1 MKTDFSINVN
11 VSLGVTPDVI
21 ALVGSI
27 LSKKPVPVV
36 AEQQPS
42 KDDHQEDAPQAPQ
55 KKPNGHSNKTAKAE
69 QEQQPSGEEAAPGE
83 TGDNADDGSDTNDT
97 NDTNDTKDEAQ
108 AQTQEQQP
116 QPPIDKAP
124 ASKFP
129 TAADLRKAMNDLR
142 DRIEGEDYANK
153 KNTDAK
159 VKALHRLVT
168 STLKNVAA
176 LFGAEKP
183 SEIEEDKRQAF
194 MDEIALLELSSDGS
208 KLEKPLA
215 F

>member
-11 VSLGVTPDVI
+11 VSLGVTPEVI
-21 ALVGSI
+21 ALVGAI

-42 KDDHQEDAPQAPQ
+42 KDDHQEDDTQAPQ
-55 KKPNGHSNKTAKAE
+55 KKPNGRSSKTAKAE
-69 QEQQPSGEEAAPGE
+69 QEQQPSGEEAASGKTE
-83 TGDNADDGSDTNDT
+83 DNADGG
-97 NDTNDTKDEAQ
+97 NDTKDEAQ

-176 LFGAEKP
+176 MFGAEKP

>member
-11 VSLGVTPDVI
+11 VSLGVTPEVI
-21 ALVGSI
+21 ALVGAI

-55 KKPNGHSNKTAKAE
+55 KKPNGRSSKTAKAE

-83 TGDNADDGSDTNDT
+83 TGDNADGGS
-97 NDTNDTKDEAQ
+97 DTKDEAQ

-116 QPPIDKAP
+116 QPPVDKAP

-159 VKALHRLVT
+159 VKTLHRLVT

-183 SEIEEDKRQAF
+183 SEIVEDKRQAF
-194 MDEIALLELSSDGS
+194 MDKIALLELSSDGS
-208 KLEKPLA
+208 KLEKPEA

>member
-11 VSLGVTPDVI
+11 VSLGVTPEVI
-21 ALVGSI
+21 ALVGAI
-27 LSKKPVPVV
+27 LSKKPVPVA

-42 KDDHQEDAPQAPQ
+42 KDDHQEDAPQTTQAPQASQ
-55 KKPNGHSNKTAKAE
+55 KKPSGRSNKTAKAE

-83 TGDNADDGSDTNDT
+83 TGDNADGGSDTNDT
-97 NDTNDTKDEAQ
+97 KDDAQ

-116 QPPIDKAP
+116 QPPVDKAP

-153 KNTDAK
+153 KNTDDK

-183 SEIEEDKRQAF
+183 SEIVEDKRQAF

-208 KLEKPLA
+208 KLEKPEA

>member
-11 VSLGVTPDVI
+11 VSLGVTPEVI
-21 ALVGSI
+21 TLVGAI

-55 KKPNGHSNKTAKAE
+55 KKPNGRSSKTAKAE

-83 TGDNADDGSDTNDT
+83 TENNADGG

-108 AQTQEQQP
+108 TQEQQP
-116 QPPIDKAP
+116 QPPVDKTP

-183 SEIEEDKRQAF
+183 SEIVEDKRQAF

-208 KLEKPLA
+208 KLEKPEA

>member
-11 VSLGVTPDVI
+11 VSLGVTPEVI
-21 ALVGSI
+21 ALVGAI

-42 KDDHQEDAPQAPQ
+42 KDDHQEDATQAPQ
-55 KKPNGHSNKTAKAE
+55 KKPNGGSSKTAKAE

-83 TGDNADDGSDTNDT
+83 TVDNADGD
-97 NDTNDTKDEAQ
+97 NDTKDE

-116 QPPIDKAP
+116 QPPVDKAP

-183 SEIEEDKRQAF
+183 SEIVEDKRQAF

-208 KLEKPLA
+208 KLEKPEA

>member
-11 VSLGVTPDVI
+11 VSLGVTPEVI
-21 ALVGSI
+21 ALVGAI

-55 KKPNGHSNKTAKAE
+55 KKPNGRSSKTANAE

-83 TGDNADDGSDTNDT
+83 TENNADGGS
-97 NDTNDTKDEAQ
+97 DTKDETQ

-116 QPPIDKAP
+116 QPPVDKAP

-183 SEIEEDKRQAF
+183 SEIVEDKRQAF

-208 KLEKPLA
+208 KLEKPEA

>member
-11 VSLGVTPDVI
+11 VSLGVTPEVI
-21 ALVGSI
+21 ALVGAI

-42 KDDHQEDAPQAPQ
+42 KDDHQEDATQAPQ
-55 KKPNGHSNKTAKAE
+55 KKPNGGSSKTAKAE

-83 TGDNADDGSDTNDT
+83 TVDNADGD
-97 NDTNDTKDEAQ
+97 NDTKDEAQ

-116 QPPIDKAP
+116 QPPVDKAP

-183 SEIEEDKRQAF
+183 SEIVEDKRQAF

>member
-11 VSLGVTPDVI
+11 VSLGVTPEVI
-21 ALVGSI
+21 ALVGAI

-55 KKPNGHSNKTAKAE
+55 KKPNGRSSKTAKAE
-69 QEQQPSGEEAAPGE
+69 QGQQPSGEEAAPGE
-83 TGDNADDGSDTNDT
+83 TENNADGSSDN
-97 NDTNDTKDEAQ
+97 KEEAQ
-108 AQTQEQQP
+108 TQTQEQQP
-116 QPPIDKAP
+116 QPPVDKAP

-159 VKALHRLVT
+159 VKVLHRLVT

-183 SEIEEDKRQAF
+183 SEIVEDKRQAF
-194 MDEIALLELSSDGS
+194 MDKIALLELSSDGS
-208 KLEKPLA
+208 KLEKPEA

>member
-11 VSLGVTPDVI
+11 VSLGVTPEVI
-21 ALVGSI
+21 ALVGAI

-55 KKPNGHSNKTAKAE
+55 KKPNGRSSKTAKAE
-69 QEQQPSGEEAAPGE
+69 QEQQPSGEEAAPGKTE
-83 TGDNADDGSDTNDT
+83 DNADGGS
-97 NDTNDTKDEAQ
+97 DTNDTKDE

-116 QPPIDKAP
+116 QPPVDKAP

-183 SEIEEDKRQAF
+183 SEIVEDKRQAF

-208 KLEKPLA
+208 KLEKPEA

>member
-11 VSLGVTPDVI
+11 VSLGVTPEVI
-21 ALVGSI
+21 ALVGAI

-36 AEQQPS
+36 AQQQPS

-55 KKPNGHSNKTAKAE
+55 KKPNGRSSKTAKAE

-83 TGDNADDGSDTNDT
+83 TVDNADGD

-108 AQTQEQQP
+108 AQTQEQ

-153 KNTDAK
+153 KNTDDK

-183 SEIEEDKRQAF
+183 SEIVEDKRQAF

>member
-11 VSLGVTPDVI
+11 VSLGVTPEVI
-21 ALVGSI
+21 ALVGAI

-55 KKPNGHSNKTAKAE
+55 KKPNERSSKTAKAE
-69 QEQQPSGEEAAPGE
+69 QEQQPSGEEAAPEE
-83 TGDNADDGSDTNDT
+83 TVNNADGDNE
-97 NDTNDTKDEAQ
+97 TNDTKDKAQ
-108 AQTQEQQP
+108 AQTQEQ

-153 KNTDAK
+153 KNTDDK

>member
-11 VSLGVTPDVI
+11 VSLGVTPEVI
-21 ALVGSI
+21 ALVGTI
-27 LSKKPVPVV
+27 LSKKTVPVV

-55 KKPNGHSNKTAKAE
+55 KKPNGRSSKTAKAE

-97 NDTNDTKDEAQ
+97 KDEAQ
-108 AQTQEQQP
+108 EQTQEQQP
-116 QPPIDKAP
+116 PIDKDP

-183 SEIEEDKRQAF
+183 SEIVEDKRQAF

>member
-11 VSLGVTPDVI
+11 VSLGVTPEVI
-21 ALVGSI
+21 ALVGAI

-55 KKPNGHSNKTAKAE
+55 KKPNGRSSKTAKAE
-69 QEQQPSGEEAAPGE
+69 QEQQPSGEQAAPAE
-83 TGDNADDGSDTNDT
+83 TVDNADGD

-108 AQTQEQQP
+108 EQTQEQQP
-116 QPPIDKAP
+116 PIDKDP

>member
-11 VSLGVTPDVI
+11 VSLGVTPEVI
-21 ALVGSI
+21 ALVGAI

-55 KKPNGHSNKTAKAE
+55 KKPNERSSKTAKAE
-69 QEQQPSGEEAAPGE
+69 QEQQPSGEQAAPAE
-83 TGDNADDGSDTNDT
+83 TVDNADGD
-97 NDTNDTKDEAQ
+97 NDTKDEAQ
-108 AQTQEQQP
+108 EQTQEQKP
-116 QPPIDKAP
+116 QPPIDKDP

-183 SEIEEDKRQAF
+183 SEIVEDKRQAF

>member
-11 VSLGVTPDVI
+11 VSLGVTPEVI
-21 ALVGSI
+21 ALVGTI

-55 KKPNGHSNKTAKAE
+55 KKPNERSSKTAKAE
-69 QEQQPSGEEAAPGE
+69 QENQHPSGEEAAPGE
-83 TGDNADDGSDTNDT
+83 TVDNADGD

-108 AQTQEQQP
+108 AQTQEQ

-183 SEIEEDKRQAF
+183 SEIVEDKRQAF

>member
-11 VSLGVTPDVI
+11 VSLGVTPEVI
-21 ALVGSI
+21 ALVGAI

-55 KKPNGHSNKTAKAE
+55 KKPNGHSSKTAKAE

-83 TGDNADDGSDTNDT
+83 TGDNADDGSDT
-97 NDTNDTKDEAQ
+97 KDEAQ

-116 QPPIDKAP
+116 QPPVDKAP

-159 VKALHRLVT
+159 VKTLHRLET
-168 STLKNVAA
+168 STHKYVAA

-183 SEIEEDKRQAF
+183 SEIVEDKRQAF

-208 KLEKPLA
+208 KLEKPEA

>member
-11 VSLGVTPDVI
+11 VSLGVTPEVI
-21 ALVGSI
+21 ALVGAI

-42 KDDHQEDAPQAPQ
+42 KDDHQEDAPQDPQ
-55 KKPNGHSNKTAKAE
+55 KKPNGRSDKTSKAE
-69 QEQQPSGEEAAPGE
+69 QEQQTSGEEAASGKTE
-83 TGDNADDGSDTNDT
+83 DNADGDNDT

-108 AQTQEQQP
+108 TQEQQP
-116 QPPIDKAP
+116 QTPVDKAP

-176 LFGAEKP
+176 MFGAEKP
-183 SEIEEDKRQAF
+183 SEIVEDKRQAF

-208 KLEKPLA
+208 KLEKPLP

>member
-11 VSLGVTPDVI
+11 VSLGVTPEVI
-21 ALVGSI
+21 ALVGAI
-27 LSKKPVPVV
+27 LSKKPVPEV

-55 KKPNGHSNKTAKAE
+55 KKPNRRSSKTAKAE

-83 TGDNADDGSDTNDT
+83 TVDNADGD

-108 AQTQEQQP
+108 AQTQEQ

-176 LFGAEKP
+176 LLGAEKP

-208 KLEKPLA
+208 KLEKPLP

>member
-11 VSLGVTPDVI
+11 VSLGVTPEVI
-21 ALVGSI
+21 ALVGAI

-55 KKPNGHSNKTAKAE
+55 KKPNGRNSKTAKAE

-83 TGDNADDGSDTNDT
+83 TENNADGDS
-97 NDTNDTKDEAQ
+97 DTKDEAQ

-116 QPPIDKAP
+116 QPPVDKAP

-159 VKALHRLVT
+159 VKTLHRLVT

-183 SEIEEDKRQAF
+183 SEIVEDKRQAF

-208 KLEKPLA
+208 KLEKPEA

>member
-11 VSLGVTPDVI
+11 VSLGVTPEVI

-55 KKPNGHSNKTAKAE
+55 KNQNAHSSKTAKAE

-83 TGDNADDGSDTNDT
+83 AVDNADGD

-108 AQTQEQQP
+108 TQEQQP
-116 QPPIDKAP
+116 QTPVDKDP

-183 SEIEEDKRQAF
+183 SEIVEDKRQAF

>member
-11 VSLGVTPDVI
+11 VSLGVTPEVI
-21 ALVGSI
+21 ALVGTI

-55 KKPNGHSNKTAKAE
+55 KKPNERSSKTAKAE
-69 QEQQPSGEEAAPGE
+69 QENQHPSGEEAAPGE
-83 TGDNADDGSDTNDT
+83 TVDNADGD

-108 AQTQEQQP
+108 EQTQEQ

-183 SEIEEDKRQAF
+183 SEIVEDKRQAF

>member
-11 VSLGVTPDVI
+11 VSLGVTPEVI
-21 ALVGSI
+21 ALVGAI

-55 KKPNGHSNKTAKAE
+55 KKPNGRSSKTAKAE

-83 TGDNADDGSDTNDT
+83 TGNNADGGS
-97 NDTNDTKDEAQ
+97 DTKDEAQ

-116 QPPIDKAP
+116 QPPVDKAP

-159 VKALHRLVT
+159 VKTLHRLVT

-183 SEIEEDKRQAF
+183 SEIVEDKRQAF

-208 KLEKPLA
+208 KLEKPEA

>member
-11 VSLGVTPDVI
+11 VSLGVTPEVI
-21 ALVGSI
+21 ALVGAI

-42 KDDHQEDAPQAPQ
+42 KDDHQDDATQAPQ
-55 KKPNGHSNKTAKAE
+55 KKPDGRSSKTAKAE
-69 QEQQPSGEEAAPGE
+69 QEQQPSGEEAATGE
-83 TGDNADDGSDTNDT
+83 TGDNADGD

-108 AQTQEQQP
+108 EQTQEQ

-194 MDEIALLELSSDGS
+194 MDEIALLELSSDGN
-208 KLEKPLA
+208 KLEKPQA

>member
-11 VSLGVTPDVI
+11 VSLGVTPEVI
-21 ALVGSI
+21 ALVGTI
-27 LSKKPVPVV
+27 LSKKTVPVV

-55 KKPNGHSNKTAKAE
+55 KKPNGRSSKTAKAE

-97 NDTNDTKDEAQ
+97 KDEAQ
-108 AQTQEQQP
+108 EQTQEQH
-116 QPPIDKAP
+116 PPIDKAP

-153 KNTDAK
+153 KNTDDK

-183 SEIEEDKRQAF
+183 SEIVEDKRQAF

-208 KLEKPLA
+208 KLGRPLA

>member
-1 MKTDFSINVN
+1 MLSD
-11 VSLGVTPDVI
+11 LI
-21 ALVGSI
+21 ALVGAI

-42 KDDHQEDAPQAPQ
+42 KDDHQEDATQDPQ
-55 KKPNGHSNKTAKAE
+55 KKPHGRSSKTAKAE
-69 QEQQPSGEEAAPGE
+69 QEQQPSGEEEAPGE

-97 NDTNDTKDEAQ
+97 KDEAQ
-108 AQTQEQQP
+108 EQTQEQ

>member
-11 VSLGVTPDVI
+11 VSLGVTPEVI
-21 ALVGSI
+21 ALVGTI

-55 KKPNGHSNKTAKAE
+55 KKPNGRSSKTTKAE
-69 QEQQPSGEEAAPGE
+69 QEQQPSGEEAAPGKTE
-83 TGDNADDGSDTNDT
+83 DNADGGNDT
-97 NDTNDTKDEAQ
+97 NDTNDTKDEEQ

-124 ASKFP
+124 ACKFP

-142 DRIEGEDYANK
+142 DRIEAEDYANK

-183 SEIEEDKRQAF
+183 SEIVEDKRQAF

>member
-11 VSLGVTPDVI
+11 VSLGVTPEVI
-21 ALVGSI
+21 ALVGAI

-55 KKPNGHSNKTAKAE
+55 KKPNGRSSKTAKAE

-83 TGDNADDGSDTNDT
+83 TENNADGGS
-97 NDTNDTKDEAQ
+97 DTKDEAQ

-116 QPPIDKAP
+116 QPPVDKAP

-159 VKALHRLVT
+159 VKTLHRLVT

-183 SEIEEDKRQAF
+183 SEIVEDKRQAF

-208 KLEKPLA
+208 KLEKPEA

>member
-11 VSLGVTPDVI
+11 VSLGVTPEVI
-21 ALVGSI
+21 ALVGAI

-42 KDDHQEDAPQAPQ
+42 KDDHQEDATQDPQ
-55 KKPNGHSNKTAKAE
+55 KKPNGRSIKTAKEE
-69 QEQQPSGEEAAPGE
+69 QEQQPSGEEAAQGE

-97 NDTNDTKDEAQ
+97 KDEAQ
-108 AQTQEQQP
+108 AQTQEQ

-183 SEIEEDKRQAF
+183 SEIVEDKRQAF

>member
-11 VSLGVTPDVI
+11 VSLGVTPEVI
-21 ALVGSI
+21 ALVGAI

-55 KKPNGHSNKTAKAE
+55 KKPNGRSSKTAKAE
-69 QEQQPSGEEAAPGE
+69 QQQPSGEEAAPGE
-83 TGDNADDGSDTNDT
+83 TENNADGGS
-97 NDTNDTKDEAQ
+97 DTNDTKDEAQ

-116 QPPIDKAP
+116 QPPVDKAP

-168 STLKNVAA
+168 STLKNVAV
-176 LFGAEKP
+176 LFGVEKP
-183 SEIEEDKRQAF
+183 SEIVEDKRQAF

-208 KLEKPLA
+208 KLEKPEA

>member
-11 VSLGVTPDVI
+11 VSLGVTPEVI
-21 ALVGSI
+21 ALVGAI

-55 KKPNGHSNKTAKAE
+55 KKPNGRSSKTAKAE

-83 TGDNADDGSDTNDT
+83 TGDNADNGS
-97 NDTNDTKDEAQ
+97 DTNDTKDEAQ

-116 QPPIDKAP
+116 QPPVDKAP

-183 SEIEEDKRQAF
+183 SEIVEDKRQAF
-194 MDEIALLELSSDGS
+194 MDVIALLELSPDGS
-208 KLEKPLA
+208 KLEKPEA

>member
-11 VSLGVTPDVI
+11 VSLGVTPEVI
-21 ALVGSI
+21 SLVGSI

-42 KDDHQEDAPQAPQ
+42 KDDHQEDATQDPQ
-55 KKPNGHSNKTAKAE
+55 KKPNGRSSKTDKAE

-83 TGDNADDGSDTNDT
+83 TGDNADGD

-108 AQTQEQQP
+108 EQTQEQ

-194 MDEIALLELSSDGS
+194 MDEIALLELSSDGN
-208 KLEKPLA
+208 KLEKPQA

>member
-11 VSLGVTPDVI
+11 VSLGVTPEVI
-21 ALVGSI
+21 ALVGAI

-55 KKPNGHSNKTAKAE
+55 KKPNGRSSKTAKAE

-83 TGDNADDGSDTNDT
+83 TENNADGGSDN
-97 NDTNDTKDEAQ
+97 KDEAQ
-108 AQTQEQQP
+108 TQTQEQQP
-116 QPPIDKAP
+116 QPPVDKAP

-183 SEIEEDKRQAF
+183 SEIVEDKRQAF

-208 KLEKPLA
+208 KLEKPEA

>member
-11 VSLGVTPDVI
+11 VSLGVTPEVI
-21 ALVGSI
+21 ALVGAI

-42 KDDHQEDAPQAPQ
+42 KDDHQEDATQAPQ
-55 KKPNGHSNKTAKAE
+55 KKPNGGSSKTAKAE

-83 TGDNADDGSDTNDT
+83 TVDNADGD
-97 NDTNDTKDEAQ
+97 NDTKDEAQ

-124 ASKFP
+124 SSKFP
-129 TAADLRKAMNDLR
+129 TVADLRKAMNDLR

-183 SEIEEDKRQAF
+183 SEIVEDKRQAF

>member
-21 ALVGSI
+21 ALVGAI

-55 KKPNGHSNKTAKAE
+55 KKPNGRSSKTAKAD
-69 QEQQPSGEEAAPGE
+69 QEQQPSGEEAAPGK
-83 TGDNADDGSDTNDT
+83 TVDNADGD
-97 NDTNDTKDEAQ
+97 NDTKYEAQ

-116 QPPIDKAP
+116 QPPVDKAP

-153 KNTDAK
+153 KNTDDK

-194 MDEIALLELSSDGS
+194 MDEIALLELSSDGN
-208 KLEKPLA
+208 KLEKPQA

>member
-1 MKTDFSINVN
+1 
-11 VSLGVTPDVI
+11 
-21 ALVGSI
+21 
-27 LSKKPVPVV
+27 
-36 AEQQPS
+36 
-42 KDDHQEDAPQAPQ
+42 
-55 KKPNGHSNKTAKAE
+55 
-69 QEQQPSGEEAAPGE
+69 
-83 TGDNADDGSDTNDT
+83 
-97 NDTNDTKDEAQ
+97 
-108 AQTQEQQP
+108 
-116 QPPIDKAP
+116 
-124 ASKFP
+124 
-129 TAADLRKAMNDLR
+129 MNDLR

-183 SEIEEDKRQAF
+183 SEIVEDKRQAF

>member
-11 VSLGVTPDVI
+11 VSLGVTPEVI
-21 ALVGSI
+21 ALVGAI

-55 KKPNGHSNKTAKAE
+55 KKPNGRSSKTAKAE

-83 TGDNADDGSDTNDT
+83 TGDNADGGS
-97 NDTNDTKDEAQ
+97 DTKDEAPTQ
-108 AQTQEQQP
+108 TQTQEQQP
-116 QPPIDKAP
+116 QPPVDKAP

-183 SEIEEDKRQAF
+183 SEIVEDKRQAF

-208 KLEKPLA
+208 KLEKPEA

>member
-11 VSLGVTPDVI
+11 VSLGVTPEVI
-21 ALVGSI
+21 ALVGAI

-42 KDDHQEDAPQAPQ
+42 KDDHQEDATQAPQ
-55 KKPNGHSNKTAKAE
+55 KKPNGRSNKTAKAE
-69 QEQQPSGEEAAPGE
+69 QEQQQSGEEAAPGE

-97 NDTNDTKDEAQ
+97 NDTKDE
-108 AQTQEQQP
+108 AQTQEQKP
-116 QPPIDKAP
+116 QPPVDKAP
-124 ASKFP
+124 ASKYP

-153 KNTDAK
+153 KNTDDK

-194 MDEIALLELSSDGS
+194 MDEIALLELSSDGN
-208 KLEKPLA
+208 KLEKPEA

>member
-11 VSLGVTPDVI
+11 VSLGVTPEVI
-21 ALVGSI
+21 ALVGAI

-42 KDDHQEDAPQAPQ
+42 KDDHQEHAPQAPQ
-55 KKPNGHSNKTAKAE
+55 KKPNGRSSKTAKEE
-69 QEQQPSGEEAAPGE
+69 QEQPSGEEAAPGE
-83 TGDNADDGSDTNDT
+83 TVDNADGD
-97 NDTNDTKDEAQ
+97 NDTNDTKDVAQ
-108 AQTQEQQP
+108 AQTQEQKP
-116 QPPIDKAP
+116 QPPIDKDP

-183 SEIEEDKRQAF
+183 SEIVEDKRQAF

>member
-11 VSLGVTPDVI
+11 VSLGVTPEVI
-21 ALVGSI
+21 ALVGAI

-42 KDDHQEDAPQAPQ
+42 KDDHREDAAQAPQ
-55 KKPNGHSNKTAKAE
+55 KKPNGGSSKTAKAE

-83 TGDNADDGSDTNDT
+83 TVDNADGD
-97 NDTNDTKDEAQ
+97 NDTKDEAQ

-116 QPPIDKAP
+116 QPPVDKAP

-183 SEIEEDKRQAF
+183 SEIVEDKRQAF

-208 KLEKPLA
+208 KLEKPEA